1 MKPKRLLRMNPARPS
16 YRLTAMKTTAKP
28 LIEAAVLG
36 MFLGL
41 CAAGPRAA
49 WASVDSLAAQQM
61 SVRELMRIETDLALG
76 RARKSLRN
84 DDKRA
89 QGSEGE
95 SPVSRSGPLKLVGI
109 YGVGKKL
116 LAEVEIGAQAYVY
129 MRGHAFPVGMK
140 ASAASYQLRGISGS
154 CVQLERKDE
163 AHTLCLSPAWR

>member
-1 MKPKRLLRMNPARPS
+1 M
-16 YRLTAMKTTAKP
+16 
-28 LIEAAVLG
+28 LG

-41 CAAGPRAA
+41 CAMVPRPA
-49 WASVDSLAAQQM
+49 WASLDGPAADQM

-84 DDKRA
+84 LDKKS
-89 QGSEGE
+89 QGAEEE
-95 SPVSRSGPLKLVGI
+95 SPVSRSGSLKLVGI

-129 MRGHAFPVGMK
+129 MRGHALPVGMK
-140 ASAASYQLRGISGS
+140 ASASSYKLRGISGS
-154 CVQLERKDE
+154 CVQLERKEE